1 MTHEKKSGEQP
12 PRVQGEGDYEAAR
25 RYRRDVEEFVE
36 ENDTAELARA
46 AQPQSPE
53 EARALES
60 AEAIGRSRARGRK
73 RRAVGDGSSESSGTT
88 KDRAGG

>member
-1 MTHEKKSGEQP
+1 MAHDEKQPGKQP
-12 PRVQGEGDYEAAR
+12 PKVQGEGDYDAAR
-25 RYRRDVEEFVE
+25 RYRRDVEEFVD

-60 AEAIGRSRARGRK
+60 AEAIGRSRARGGK
-73 RRAVGDGSSESSGTT
+73 RRTGGTESSGPT
-88 KDRAGG
+88 KERSGG